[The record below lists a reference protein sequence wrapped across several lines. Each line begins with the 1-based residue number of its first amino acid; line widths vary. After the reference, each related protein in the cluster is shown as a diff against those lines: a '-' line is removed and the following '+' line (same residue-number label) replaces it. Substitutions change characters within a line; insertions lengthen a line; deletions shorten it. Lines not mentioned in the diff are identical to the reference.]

1 MRIATMP
8 VETLVTRLGS
18 DAMTP
23 GAGAAGAITLAL
35 AAGCASK
42 AIAITGKHRTLP
54 PALVD
59 AARSIARLQEAA
71 LHGADEDVEHFR
83 TYLKHRSAET
93 AKELRQSDES
103 LRDLCESLQALI
115 DRISGDIHEV
125 VAGDLSAARV
135 LTEAAMT
142 IHVRNEATT

>member
-1 MRIATMP
+1 MKIAALP

-42 AIAITGKHRTLP
+42 AIAITAKHRTLP

-83 TYLKHRSAET
+83 AYLKHRSAET
-93 AKELRQSDES
+93 AEELRQSDES
-103 LRDLCESLQALI
+103 LRDLCESLKALI
-115 DRISGDIHEV
+115 DRISGDVHEI
-125 VAGDLSAARV
+125 VAGDISAARV
-135 LTEAAMT
+135 LTEAAVS
-142 IHVRNEATT
+142 IHLRNEATT